1 MVGPTRS
8 DRPGSLSG
16 LPRSLCGEKYLT
28 ESEWVRSNLR
38 MSAPSRLPQDHPEP
52 VPIHGQ
58 AIDDLRYIRQTMER
72 AGSFTT
78 ISGWGLLA
86 TGVTALGAAWLA
98 SLQPTVE
105 AWLGV
110 WLAEAL
116 LALGTSLWA
125 SSRKA
130 RAALLPLLNGPG
142 RMFVF
147 SFTVPMAVGALLTM
161 GLFSG
166 PLAGRL
172 ASVWLLLYGAGIA
185 TGGAFSVRIV
195 PAMGFGFM
203 LLGAAALFSPMAWG
217 NAYLAAGFGGLH
229 LVFGLMIARQHGG

>member
-1 MVGPTRS
+1 MP
-8 DRPGSLSG
+8 
-16 LPRSLCGEKYLT
+16 E
-28 ESEWVRSNLR
+28 
-38 MSAPSRLPQDHPEP
+38 DHRDP

-58 AIDDLRYIRQTMER
+58 AADNLRYIRQTMER
-72 AGSFTT
+72 AGAFTA

-86 TGVTALGAAWLA
+86 AGVTALGAAWLA
-98 SLQPTVE
+98 AAQSTGE

-110 WLAEAL
+110 WLADAL
-116 LALGTSLWA
+116 LALGLSLWA

-130 RAALLPLLNGPG
+130 RASLIPLLNGPG

-147 SFTVPMAVGALLTM
+147 AFTIPMAVGALLTM
-161 GLFSG
+161 ALFEG
-166 PLAGRL
+166 PLSTRL
-172 ASVWLLLYGAGIA
+172 PSIWLLLYGAGIA

-195 PAMGFGFM
+195 PAMGFAFM
-203 LLGAAALFSPMAWG
+203 LLGAAALFSPEAWG